1 MRPIFEYTSYQ
12 QYLRDFFK
20 ESKKKNPG
28 FSHRFLAAK
37 LGIAMPNLILLIT
50 QGKRKMS
57 APLSSRFARFLRFN
71 KRETLYFESM
81 AGFLNAKTHE
91 QKNTYFQQ
99 MLRLRRNLKMK
110 KIEERQYEYYS
121 NWYNLVVRELV
132 TYPQFKGNFK
142 WLAKKIIPPIT
153 PEQAKASVRLLWRLG
168 LIKRAGRRYK
178 QQDAIVSTGP
188 EVNSL
193 AVVNFHRAMACLAA
207 GSYDRIPKNEHNI
220 TSCTVN
226 LSKEAFDH
234 LIGQIADFRKRVMAM
249 AGEAKP
255 ASRVYQMN
263 FQLFPVS
270 KE

>member
-1 MRPIFEYTSYQ
+1 MRSIFEYTSYQ
-12 QYLRDFFK
+12 QYLLDYFK
-20 ESKKKNPG
+20 ESKKKSPC
-28 FSHRFLAAK
+28 FSHRFLAEK
-37 LGIAMPNLILLIT
+37 LGIAMPNLILLIM

-57 APLSSRFARFLRFN
+57 APLSSRLARYVHFN
-71 KRETLYFESM
+71 RRETLYFKSM
-81 AGFLNAKTHE
+81 VGFLNAKTHE
-91 QKNTYFQQ
+91 QKNTYFQH
-99 MLRLRRNLKMK
+99 MLKLRRNLSMK

-132 TYPQFKGNFK
+132 TYPQFDGNFK
-142 WLAKKIIPPIT
+142 WLAKKIVPPIT

-168 LIKRAGRRYK
+168 LIKRSGKRYK

-207 GSYDRIPKNEHNI
+207 GSYDRLQKTEHNI

-226 LSKEAFDH
+226 LSKETFDH
-234 LIGQIADFRKRVMAM
+234 LVGEIAEFRKRVMAM
-249 AGEAKP
+249 ADEAEP
-255 ASRVYQMN
+255 SSRVYQMN

-270 KE
+270 KQ